1 MREQVEAI
9 ERWYRHDWMALDPK
23 IRTSIVE
30 GISGFL
36 SLFDHIVDKLP
47 AFIVLD
53 RVNVRGIKT

>member
-30 GISGFL
+30 GFSGFL